1 MAAMTPWITFQCRFH
16 YAGGFALEG
25 EFAATG
31 EVTAL
36 FGPSGSGKTT
46 ILSLIAGLLRPQQG
60 RIELCGET
68 VLDTS
73 KRVAVLP
80 EKRRVGL
87 CFQDHCLFPHLRV
100 AANIAYGAR
109 RRNVNEKLMR
119 RAIEILELSDLLDRF
134 PRQLSGGQQQRVALA
149 RALASGPRALLLD
162 EPLTAVEAELRD
174 RVVAF
179 IQRIVCDMHLP
190 VLLVSHNRELVDRLA
205 SQVVEV
211 REGRVL

>member
-1 MAAMTPWITFQCRFH
+1 MTPWITFQCQFH

-25 EFAATG
+25 EFTATG
-31 EVTAL
+31 DVTAL

-46 ILSLIAGLLRPQQG
+46 ILSLIAGLLRPEQG

-68 VLDTS
+68 VLDTD
-73 KRVAVLP
+73 KRLFAVP

-87 CFQDHCLFPHLRV
+87 LFQDHCLFPHLRV

-109 RRNVNEKLMR
+109 RRKVDDKLMQ
-119 RAIEILELSDLLDRF
+119 RAIEILELTDLLDRF

-149 RALASGPRALLLD
+149 RALASGPRVLLLD
-162 EPLTAVEAELRD
+162 EPLTAVETELRD

-179 IQRIVCDMHLP
+179 IQRIVSELRLP

-211 REGRVL
+211 REGRVQ